1 MREWKRILQ
10 ELRGSERLPEVELR
24 RRERLLEVD
33 LRGSAKQ
40 SGSGMP
46 AGRAGQHKDN
56 LPENSKNRK
65 KRKTKQMWHYYYTVF

>member
-1 MREWKRILQ
+1 MSEWKRILQ

-40 SGSGMP
+40 SGYDMP
-46 AGRAGQHKDN
+46 AGRVGQHQDN
-56 LPENSKNRK
+56 LPEMKTRK
-65 KRKTKQMWHYYYTVF
+65 PAKSRTKMQMGL